1 LTIMYDEEK
10 VRELKSDYS
19 EIRDEIESRLKEF
32 ERVWDEGDERLF
44 RELCFCIFTPQSK
57 AKVCWDTVKE
67 LDESDQLLSAKEEEI
82 AEEIKRVR
90 FRFNKAG
97 YLVEAR
103 EKFSERDCVS
113 LKEKIESSSNGKE
126 AREWIVDNVKGLG
139 LKEASHFLRNI
150 GKGDEL
156 AILDRHILKNLD
168 EIGVIEEV
176 PKTLT
181 KNRYLKIE
189 EKMKRFSNEIDIP
202 LDHLDLVLWYRE
214 TGEIFK

>member
-1 LTIMYDEEK
+1 MYDEEK

-19 EIRDEIESRLKEF
+19 EIRDEIETRLKEF
-32 ERVWDEGDERLF
+32 GRVWDQGDERLF

-67 LDESDQLLSAKEEEI
+67 LDGTDQLLSVEEEEI

-103 EKFSERDCVS
+103 EKFAGDECIS
-113 LKEKIESSSNGKE
+113 LKEKIDSFTDGKE
-126 AREWIVDNVKGLG
+126 ARKWIVDNVKGLG

-168 EIGVIEEV
+168 EMGVIESV

-181 KNRYLKIE
+181 KKRYLEIE
-189 EKMKRFSNEIDIP
+189 EKMKKFSKEIDIP

>member
-1 LTIMYDEEK
+1 MYDEEK
-10 VRELKSDYS
+10 VQELKSDYS
-19 EIRDEIESRLKEF
+19 EIREDIDERLKEF
-32 ERVWDEGDERLF
+32 ERVWNEGDERLF
-44 RELCFCIFTPQSK
+44 QELCFCIFTPQSK

-67 LDESDQLLSAKEEEI
+67 LDSRDQLLSAEEKEI
-82 AEEIKRVR
+82 AEDIKRVR

-103 EKFSERDCVS
+103 EKFAAGDCIS
-113 LKEKIESSSNGKE
+113 LKEKIDCFSSGKE
-126 AREWIVDNVKGLG
+126 AREWIVENIKGLG

-168 EIGVIEEV
+168 EMDVIESV
-176 PKTLT
+176 PKSLT
-181 KNRYLKIE
+181 EKRYKDIE
-189 EKMKRFSNEIDIP
+189 KKMKRFSKDIGIP
-202 LDHLDLVLWYRE
+202 MNHLDLLLWYRE

>member
-1 LTIMYDEEK
+1 MYDEEK

-19 EIRDEIESRLKEF
+19 DIREDIEARLKEF
-32 ERVWDEGDERLF
+32 EEVWGKGDDRLF

-57 AKVCWDTVKE
+57 ARVCWDTVKE
-67 LDESDQLLSAKEEEI
+67 LNGRDQLLSAEEEEI
-82 AEEIKRVR
+82 ADEIKKVR

-103 EKFSERDCVS
+103 EKFAGDECIS
-113 LKEKIESSSNGKE
+113 LKEKIDSFSDQKR
-126 AREWIVDNVKGLG
+126 AREWIFDNVKGLG

-168 EIGVIEEV
+168 EMGVIESV

-181 KNRYLKIE
+181 NKRYLEIE
-189 EKMKRFSNEIDIP
+189 EKMKRFSKEIDIP

>member
-1 LTIMYDEEK
+1 MYDEEK
-10 VRELKSDYS
+10 VKGLKSDYIK
-19 EIRDEIESRLKEF
+19 IRSDIDERLKEF

-67 LDESDQLLSAKEEEI
+67 LDGRDQLLSAEEEEI
-82 AEEIKRVR
+82 AKEIKRVR

-103 EKFSERDCVS
+103 EKFAEKDCVS
-113 LKEKIESSSNGKE
+113 LKEMIDSFSNGKE
-126 AREWIVDNVKGLG
+126 ARGWIVDNVKGLG

-156 AILDRHILKNLD
+156 AILDRHILKNLN
-168 EIGVIEEV
+168 EAGVIEEV
-176 PKTLT
+176 PKSLT
-181 KNRYLKIE
+181 EKRYKDIE
-189 EKMKRFSNEIDIP
+189 KKMKRFSKEIGIP
-202 LDHLDLVLWYRE
+202 MNHLDLLLWYRE

>member
-1 LTIMYDEEK
+1 MYDEERVK
-10 VRELKSDYS
+10 GLKSDYIK
-19 EIRDEIESRLKEF
+19 IRSDIDERLKEF

-67 LDESDQLLSAKEEEI
+67 LDESDQLLSAEEQEI
-82 AEEIKRVR
+82 TEEIKRVR

-103 EKFSERDCVS
+103 EKFAEGDCVS
-113 LKEKIESSSNGKE
+113 LKEKIDSFSNGKE
-126 AREWIVDNVKGLG
+126 ARGWIVDNVKGLG
-139 LKEASHFLRNI
+139 FKEASHFLRNI

-168 EIGVIEEV
+168 EAGVIEEV

-181 KNRYLKIE
+181 EKRYKDIE
-189 EKMKRFSNEIDIP
+189 KKMKRFSKEIGIP
-202 LDHLDLVLWYRE
+202 MNHLDLLLWYRE